1 MTAMHTWPGTGFA
14 QGGMANRDRRD
25 ALLWHC
31 KVHYNRSVR
40 AMLRSIHG
48 VVLAVILLLPI
59 QSFRAGQEAP
69 AASGARIL
77 LLPRKLVA
85 GERAT
90 LAVLDFGGRLTP
102 NVNIVF
108 SNGDKVTTDAT
119 GRALF
124 VAPLN
129 AGKIYASIEGRSGR
143 VSSRIV
149 ESTEVPSA
157 TEAVTEAPHIA
168 SINDRFEFLGH
179 GFCGDA
185 DANQVTIAGLP
196 GLVLASSPGSLTVLP
211 PTDMDP
217 GPAEVKASCGQKSAD
232 PFTIIFV
239 ALELEASGA
248 PLAPGEHRTLT
259 VRVKGTTAKVGLE
272 ARNLAPEIADLNGGI
287 TVKAQSS
294 GGPDN
299 VARFELV
306 GKKHGNFTVSIR
318 LLTPLSPPRPG
329 EKASSRLLGLGC
341 VQPQRNVMAMGC
353 FG

>member
-1 MTAMHTWPGTGFA
+1 MRAMHTWPRAPFD
-14 QGGMANRDRRD
+14 QGYGGIANRCWCDV
-25 ALLWHC
+25 LLRHY
-31 KVHYNRSVR
+31 KVHYNRCVR
-40 AMLRSIHG
+40 AFPSFGH
-48 VVLAVILLLPI
+48 VVLAVILLFPA

-85 GERAT
+85 GEHAT
-90 LAVLDFGGRLTP
+90 LAVLDVAGRLTP
-102 NVNIVF
+102 NVNVIF
-108 SNGDKVTTDAT
+108 SNGDKVTTDET

-129 AGKIYASIEGRSGR
+129 VGKIYASIEGRSGR
-143 VSSRIV
+143 VSSTIV
-149 ESTEVPSA
+149 APSDVPWSTE
-157 TEAVTEAPHIA
+157 EVTEAPHIA
-168 SINDRFEFLGH
+168 SISDRFEFLGH

-185 DANQVTIAGLP
+185 DANHVTIANLP

-217 GPAEVKASCGQKSAD
+217 GPAEVKANCGQKSAD

-248 PLAPGEHRTLT
+248 PLAPGEHRELT
-259 VRVKGTTAKVGLE
+259 VRVRGTTAKVGLE
-272 ARNLAPEIADLNGGI
+272 ARNLAPDVADLNGGLS
-287 TVKAQSS
+287 VKEQSS

-299 VARFELV
+299 VGRFELV

-318 LLTPLSPPRPG
+318 LLTPLSRPRLG
-329 EKASSRLLGLGC
+329 EKS
-341 VQPQRNVMAMGC
+341 
-353 FG
+353 